1 MIIEGVY
8 FVVEECSK
16 MTKEEFVNNFID
28 VFWLDKPRKERKKIL
43 SDAYALI
50 NPPSKVK
57 KSK

>member
-8 FVVEECSK
+8 FVVEECRK

-50 NPPSKVK
+50 NQPSKVE

>member
-50 NPPSKVK
+50 NPPSKEG